1 VCFLKYKICQTNGNF
16 LATKGLCHLFVFAP
30 KLAVSKHLLLEVF
43 QGSKRGLM
51 SMSFDVN
58 MLAFFGLATVL
69 AAFQKI
75 GQFFQS
81 SSRPVLYVPKVG
93 KHSSFFQKLF

>member
-1 VCFLKYKICQTNGNF
+1 MAILW
-16 LATKGLCHLFVFAP
+16 ATKGLCHLFVFAP

-43 QGSKRGLM
+43 QGAQRSLR
-51 SMSFDVN
+51 SMCFDVG
-58 MLAFFGLATVL
+58 MLAFFWLATVL

-75 GQFFQS
+75 GHFFFQS
-81 SSRPVLYVPKVG
+81 SSRPVLYAPKVK